1 MKIAILGGTGNIG
14 KGFALRWSK
23 KHEVVIGSR
32 NAEKAEA
39 SAAEYNE
46 ILKNHDVKNRVK
58 GTDNKTAATDVD
70 VVLLAIGYENISSI
84 IDLITPVLGKQII
97 VSVVVPMARDRCYIL
112 PDSSPLKIDVSDDS
126 YNANYFCYTT
136 PPAGSAAQEIAML
149 LPQDIEL
156 VSAFHNVPAHM
167 LADLDVEL
175 DYDIGVCGNSMYSK
189 NIIFDLTRDI
199 PNLRPLDVGPVE
211 TSAMVESLTPLMIN
225 IASKNKLKNLGIKF
239 V

>member
-23 KHEVVIGSR
+23 KHEVIIGSR

-46 ILKNHDVKNRVK
+46 ILKNHDVKNRIK

-70 VVLLAIGYENISSI
+70 VVLLAIGYENISYI

-97 VSVVVPMARDRCYIL
+97 VSVVVPMAKDRCYIH
-112 PDSSPLKIDVSDDS
+112 PDSSPLKIDVSNDD

-156 VSAFHNVPAHM
+156 VSSFHNVPAHM

-189 NIIFDLTRDI
+189 NVIFDLSRDI
-199 PNLRPLDVGPVE
+199 PNLRPLDVGPLE

-225 IASKNKLKNLGIKF
+225 IASRNKLKNLGIKF

>member
-39 SAAEYNE
+39 SAAGYNE
-46 ILKNHDVKNRVK
+46 ILKNHDVKNRIK
-58 GTDNKTAATDVD
+58 GTDNKTAATDAD
-70 VVLLAIGYENISSI
+70 VVLLAIRYENISSI
-84 IDLITPVLGKQII
+84 IDLISPVLDKQII
-97 VSVVVPMARDRCYIL
+97 VSVVVPIAKDRCYIH
-112 PDSSPLKIDVSDDS
+112 PDSSHLKIDVSNED
-126 YNANYFCYTT
+126 YNANYFCYTI

-149 LPQDIEL
+149 LPQGIEL
-156 VSAFHNVPAHM
+156 VSSFHNVPSHK

-175 DYDIGVCGNSMYSK
+175 NYDIGVCGNSMQSK
-189 NIIFDLTRDI
+189 NIIFDLVRDI
-199 PNLRPLDVGPVE
+199 SNLRPLDVGPLE

-225 IASKNKLKNLGIKF
+225 IASRNKLKNLGIKF